1 MVDDRRNVSLQ
12 PRPIGPRTVD
22 GSVVADCCAE
32 IRIIRG
38 PLGRGWNTDLR
49 RTTGI
54 DNPRPAGPRLV
65 GTRLVRDDHPNP
77 RIPMTFPNNEAFVRR
92 LATAL
97 LLLLTACNSKSG
109 GAPATTTDSAGIAIV
124 TSEPP
129 GNVDTL
135 ATPSWSVSSDAG
147 PLNDVADLT
156 VTASGSVVIANAN
169 HTVVAF
175 NNRGEEQWRFGRQGE
190 GPGEFTSFL
199 SLAALGDTVYA
210 FDFVNRRLTAINP
223 DGTLKGVT
231 QIAPTERNLE
241 LVGGFNDGTL
251 LFTSR
256 NLLGPNPGIN
266 RDSVNYLRIGTD
278 ATPRGTVGWGR
289 HRNVDFSMGEF
300 GPNIHNEAL
309 GAIGSVAAHEAGVA
323 HADGNNAQ
331 VTIRNADGSIA
342 RMVRW
347 NSAPVPVSDADRDAF
362 IAAERESTSD
372 EFQQRQL
379 EAWLPEIVWPAHL
392 PTTGL
397 VVSRQGDGLLVA
409 EYCRAAAT
417 HCAWR
422 DIDGSGRW
430 RRTLWLPVRAT
441 EAVVVGDRL
450 VTLSTDD
457 TGFEVISAWPL

>member
-97 LLLLTACNSKSG
+97 LLLLTACNSESG
-109 GAPATTTDSAGIAIV
+109 GAPATTVDSAGIAIV

-135 ATPSWSVSSDAG
+135 AAPSWRVSSDAG

-156 VTASGSVVIANAN
+156 VTASGSVVIANGN
-169 HTVVAF
+169 YTIVAF
-175 NNRGEEQWRFGRQGE
+175 NSRGEEQWRFGRQGE

-199 SLAALGDTVYA
+199 SLAALGDTVYV
-210 FDFVNRRLTAINP
+210 FDFVNRRLTAINS

-231 QIAPTERNLE
+231 QIPPTPQNLE
-241 LVGGFNDGTL
+241 LAGGLSDGTL

-256 NLLGPNPGIN
+256 ILGNLGPGIH
-266 RDSVNYLRIGTD
+266 RDSVDYLRFGTD
-278 ATPRGTVGWGR
+278 GTPSGNIGWGR
-289 HRNVDFSMGEF
+289 YRSVDFMMGEF

-309 GAIGSVAAHEAGVA
+309 GAIGSVAAHDAGVA
-323 HADGNNAQ
+323 HAEGGAQ
-331 VTIRNADGSIA
+331 VTVRNADGGIA

-347 NSAPVPVSDADRDAF
+347 NSAPVAVSDADRDAF
-362 IAAERESTSD
+362 IAAERASTSD

-379 EAWLPEIVWPAHL
+379 EAWLPEIVWPEHL
-392 PTTGL
+392 PATGL
-397 VVSRQGDGLLVA
+397 VVSRQDDGLLVA

-450 VTLSTDD
+450 VTLSIDE